1 MTLPF
6 VVAFWWRCLRWPQSG
21 KASARNRLAG
31 MGGQLLIRV
40 RVATLRGMTASLI
53 RSVRPRIHPPP

>member
-1 MTLPF
+1 MTLSF
-6 VVAFWWRCLRWPQSG
+6 VVAFWWRCIRWPQNG

-40 RVATLRGMTASLI
+40 RVATLRGVTASLI
-53 RSVRPRIHPPP
+53 LSR